1 MAPRHRIRQRA
12 ETPRRYLS
20 SLRRSRTLLPLLP
33 AYQLTDSFC
42 TMSLYA
48 SREGALY
55 QSYDN
60 YAGAQGFYEPQE
72 VSDQPQVQSPRYRL

>member
-1 MAPRHRIRQRA
+1 
-12 ETPRRYLS
+12 LKN
-20 SLRRSRTLLPLLP
+20 PLGR
-33 AYQLTDSFC
+33 
-42 TMSLYA
+42 MSLYA

-72 VSDQPQVQSPRYRL
+72 GQQEGQQVVIPALARPLFCYISH

>member
-1 MAPRHRIRQRA
+1 
-12 ETPRRYLS
+12 
-20 SLRRSRTLLPLLP
+20 
-33 AYQLTDSFC
+33 
-42 TMSLYA
+42 MSLYA

-72 VSDQPQVQSPRYRL
+72 VSDQLQVQSPRYRL